1 MNKQHTSKSTLFLM
15 ELVLVIFFFFYL
27 RGNLR
32 QCVWLW
38 PNDG

>member
-15 ELVLVIFFFFYL
+15 ELVLVIFFFYL